1 MSIPQDIKEELYEEF
16 TELVAKMN
24 GLIIKYNLEDYG
36 FVVAAIGTVTVR
48 EDDDEPEMDIAY
60 SVNIDNEEEL
70 DEVLGFIIE
79 GYQHQQRNDT
89 SSIDYWLR
97 KGSGGIN

>member
-36 FVVAAIGTVTVR
+36 FVVAAIGTVTLC
-48 EDDDEPEMDIAY
+48 EDEDEPEMDIAF
-60 SVNIDNEEEL
+60 SVNVGDEEEL

>member
-24 GLIIKYNLEDYG
+24 GLIIKYNLEEYG
-36 FVVAAIGTVTVR
+36 FVVAAIGTVTFSE
-48 EDDDEPEMDIAY
+48 EDEEPEMDIAF

>member
-36 FVVAAIGTVTVR
+36 FVVAAIGTVTLR
-48 EDDDEPEMDIAY
+48 DDEEEPEMDIAF
-60 SVNIDNEEEL
+60 SVNVGDEEEL

-97 KGSGGIN
+97 KGNGGIN

>member
-24 GLIIKYNLEDYG
+24 GLIIKYNLEEYG
-36 FVVAAIGTVTVR
+36 FVVAAIGTVTFSE
-48 EDDDEPEMDIAY
+48 EDEEPEMDIAF

-70 DEVLGFIIE
+70 DEVLGFIVE

>member
-24 GLIIKYNLEDYG
+24 GLIIKYNLEEYG
-36 FVVAAIGTVTVR
+36 FVVAAIGTLTFSE
-48 EDDDEPEMDIAY
+48 EDEEPEMDIAF

-70 DEVLGFIIE
+70 DEVLGFIVE

>member
-24 GLIIKYNLEDYG
+24 GLIVKYDLSDCG
-36 FVVAAIGTVTVR
+36 FVIAALGTVTFND
-48 EDDDEPEMDIAY
+48 DDDEPEMDIAF
-60 SVNIDNEEEL
+60 SVNVENEEEL
-70 DEVLGFIIE
+70 DEVLGFIVE

>member
-36 FVVAAIGTVTVR
+36 FVVAAIGTVTIR

-97 KGSGGIN
+97 KGGGDIN